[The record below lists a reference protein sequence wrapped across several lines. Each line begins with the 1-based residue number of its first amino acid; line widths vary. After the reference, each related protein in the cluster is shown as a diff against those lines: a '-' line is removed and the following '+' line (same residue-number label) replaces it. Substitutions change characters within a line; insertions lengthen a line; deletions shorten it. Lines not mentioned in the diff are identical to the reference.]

1 MAKYWSYNCRTGGMH
16 DYTEEE
22 FERAKKFYHLHEKV
36 LWADAPQEDDRI
48 VWVNRGETILFY
60 KKEQNNDTNNGQN

>member
-16 DYTEEE
+16 NYTEEE

-48 VWVNRGETILFY
+48 VFVNRGETILFY

>member
-22 FERAKKFYHLHEKV
+22 FERAKKSYHLHEKV
-36 LWADAPQEDDRI
+36 LFADAPQEDDKI
-48 VWVNRGETILFY
+48 IWVNRGETILFY
-60 KKEQNNDTNNGQN
+60 KKEQNNERD